1 MVAMAKLSQT
11 KMGGLQIKTL
21 TFVGSLFAPLLHSAL
36 FLDSKG
42 GSD

>member
-21 TFVGSLFAPLLHSAL
+21 TFVGSLFAALLHPVL
-36 FLDSKG
+36 FLDSKR
-42 GSD
+42 